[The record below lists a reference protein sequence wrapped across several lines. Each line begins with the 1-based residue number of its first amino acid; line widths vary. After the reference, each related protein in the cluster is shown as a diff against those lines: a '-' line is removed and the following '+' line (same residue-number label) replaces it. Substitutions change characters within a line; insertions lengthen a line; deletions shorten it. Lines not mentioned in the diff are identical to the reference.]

1 MKLHHIAY
9 VCDDV
14 EAKARSL
21 AEVCGCAPIGKII
34 EDTLRQVRILF
45 LETQT
50 DVGIE
55 LLEPMGPN
63 SPILGWLRNG
73 GGLYHLCFEVD
84 DLDVHL
90 EKLFR
95 EGKARLAQDPAPAP
109 ALSGRR
115 VAFVVTAECDLIEF
129 VESEQASRKHG
140 DHE

>member
-9 VCDDV
+9 VCNNV
-14 EAKARSL
+14 EATARSL
-21 AEVCGCAPIGKII
+21 ADVCGCAPAGTIV
-34 EDTLRQVRILF
+34 EDAARQVRILF

-63 SPILGWLRNG
+63 SPIVAFLRRG

-84 DLDVHL
+84 DLDAHL
-90 EKLFR
+90 ETLFR
-95 EGKARLAQDPAPAP
+95 DGKARLTQEPTPAPAI
-109 ALSGRR
+109 SGRR

-129 VESEQASRKHG
+129 VESEQASRN
-140 DHE
+140 HE